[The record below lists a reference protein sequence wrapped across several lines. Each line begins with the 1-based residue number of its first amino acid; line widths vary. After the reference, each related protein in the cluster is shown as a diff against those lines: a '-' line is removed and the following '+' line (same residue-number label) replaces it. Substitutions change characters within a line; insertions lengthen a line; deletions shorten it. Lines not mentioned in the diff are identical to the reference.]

1 MPAQFPILAVM
12 EAIVLAAGR
21 GSRLQPLTDDRPKGL
36 VQVGGRPLLVDCLD
50 QLLSVG
56 VDRFVLVVGYE
67 AGQIIDYF
75 GDEHR
80 GRPITYA
87 HQSER
92 DGVASALLA
101 AEESVSDEEFLVMLG
116 DNVFRA
122 NIGAVVGALE
132 ADGTDGAVLV
142 EEVAAAEASRYG
154 VCQLDEAGQID
165 SIVEKPD
172 DPPSTLV
179 ATGLY
184 AFTDG
189 IFDACRR
196 IEPSGRGEYEIS
208 DAIDEYATEHNVEAV
223 SLAGWRV
230 DVGYPRDRNEANRR
244 LVGDSPTP
252 HERAGAS
259 ESFD

>member
-1 MPAQFPILAVM
+1 M

-36 VQVGGRPLLVDCLD
+36 VRVGGRPLLADCLD

-56 VDRFVLVVGYE
+56 VDRFVIVVGYE
-67 AGQIIDYF
+67 AGQIIDHF
-75 GDEHR
+75 GSEHR
-80 GRPITYA
+80 GRPISYA

-101 AEESVSDEEFLVMLG
+101 AEESVTDDEFLVMLG

-122 NIGAVVGALE
+122 NIGAVVGAFE
-132 ADGTDGAVLV
+132 SDGTDGAVLV
-142 EEVAAAEASRYG
+142 EEVPAEEASRYG
-154 VCQLDEAGQID
+154 VCRLDEDGQIEH
-165 SIVEKPD
+165 IVEKPD

-184 AFTDG
+184 AFTDDV
-189 IFDACRR
+189 FDACRR
-196 IEPSGRGEYEIS
+196 IEPSDRGEYEIS
-208 DAIDEYATEHNVEAV
+208 DAINEYVTGHDVEAV

-230 DVGYPRDRNEANRR
+230 DVGYPRDRNEADRR
-244 LVGDSPTP
+244 LVGDTPTP
-252 HERAGAS
+252 GERAGAS
-259 ESFD
+259 ESFE